1 MDHDLHWGVTV
12 GKDIKKIGW
21 GDEIESWES
30 HSLGVHELVKCFLAN
45 CQFSL
50 NLLES
55 WENGFLGTETQAF
68 LVLETICE
76 DVSNLLI
83 DINEL
88 DRFLWKLFLYFLGVN
103 EEVFQEG
110 PGSLD
115 LTYDNSDFTDGGK
128 SLLPVNDLVLE
139 CGEVS

>member
-1 MDHDLHWGVTV
+1 MNHDLHWGVTV

-21 GDEIESWES
+21 RDEIESWES
-30 HSLGVHELVKCFLAN
+30 HSLGVHELVKSFLTN
-45 CQFSL
+45 GQFSL

-55 WENGFLGTETQAF
+55 WKNGFLGTETQAF

-115 LTYDNSDFTDGGK
+115 LTDDNSDFTDGGK

>member
-1 MDHDLHWGVTV
+1 M
-12 GKDIKKIGW
+12 
-21 GDEIESWES
+21 
-30 HSLGVHELVKCFLAN
+30 
-45 CQFSL
+45 
-50 NLLES
+50 
-55 WENGFLGTETQAF
+55 
-68 LVLETICE
+68 LETICE

-115 LTYDNSDFTDGGK
+115 LSHDNRDFTDGGK